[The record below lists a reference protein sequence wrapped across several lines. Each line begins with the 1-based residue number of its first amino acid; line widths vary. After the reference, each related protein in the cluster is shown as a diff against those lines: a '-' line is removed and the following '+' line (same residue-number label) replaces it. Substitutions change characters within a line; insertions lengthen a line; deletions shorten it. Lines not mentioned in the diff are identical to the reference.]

1 MNTHKDLV
9 VWQRAM
15 SLVSDVYKATKTFPR
30 EETFGLTSQM
40 RRAAI
45 SIPSNIAEGYGRCY
59 TRQTGNFLSIAVGSA
74 CELETQLLLSKDL
87 GYMPL
92 NIVEQLTND
101 VQNIIKMLAAL
112 IKSLDK

>member
-45 SIPSNIAEGYGRCY
+45 
-59 TRQTGNFLSIAVGSA
+59 
-74 CELETQLLLSKDL
+74 
-87 GYMPL
+87 
-92 NIVEQLTND
+92 
-101 VQNIIKMLAAL
+101 
-112 IKSLDK
+112 